1 MSKKNKG
8 HNSHN
13 INRKS
18 DMSPEFKKRI
28 EETYGN
34 NTLDLDGAPDELR
47 LSDRILQMIEPY
59 MQAMD
64 TVMLV
69 DCATIAWNECIHED
83 FGYKGSYSL
92 NNVFLNYEKYRD
104 LIDEL
109 KARKR
114 LMFESNRR
122 HVKEVKVYKNGDDI
136 NINVA
141 SDIDVVDMLSEIA
154 EAEAEETPYETYS
167 EADNEEFDEA
177 VETYE
182 DDGDITKPN
191 PHLKRIILSVVDN
204 QLRANDPP
212 TTRKTFERLQSE
224 GYSAKQAKEK
234 IAAILVEDIYDVMTT
249 KKPHDEKG
257 YEMRLKSLK

>member
-1 MSKKNKG
+1 MSKNKKG
-8 HNSHN
+8 HKSHN
-13 INRKS
+13 SNRKS

-34 NTLDLDGAPDELR
+34 NALDLDGAPDALKM
-47 LSDRILQMIEPY
+47 SDRILQIIEPY
-59 MQAMD
+59 MDVMD
-64 TVMLV
+64 IVMLV

-83 FGYKGSYSL
+83 FDFKGSYSL

-104 LIDEL
+104 LIEEL
-109 KARKR
+109 KARKH
-114 LMFESNRR
+114 LMFKSNRR

-136 NINVA
+136 NINVV
-141 SDIDVVDMLSEIA
+141 SDFDVVDMLSEIA
-154 EAEAEETPYETYS
+154 EAESEETPYETYS
-167 EADNEEFDEA
+167 EADDEEFDEA

-182 DDGDITKPN
+182 DDGDISKPN

-212 TTRKTFERLQSE
+212 ITRKTFERLQSE
-224 GYSAKQAKEK
+224 GYTAKQAKEK

-249 KKPHDEKG
+249 KKPHNEKA
-257 YEMRLKSLK
+257 YETRLKALK